1 MIIASPATEAVPR
14 DKTTARVAEF
24 ITQARLEHLSERSL
38 KLATDAITDS
48 IGVGLYGSRQPISE
62 IMLRVIGTSDAG
74 GDHLLLGSTR
84 RARPLEAAL
93 YNGTAIH
100 AIDYDDT
107 AHPSYS
113 HPSAHLVPVLLSM
126 GRKFGRNGR
135 DLLLAYAVGLDIL
148 GKLGMALNNGH
159 YLKGWHTTGTF
170 GAMSSAAAA
179 ALLVGLDAHR
189 TAVALG
195 IAASA
200 ASGVR
205 ANFGTMAKPLHAG
218 YAARSGAL
226 AALLALEGFTASDN
240 VLETRYGYFDTFRAA
255 EEPVAQAFETLGQP
269 WELESP
275 IGIALKPY
283 PSCGSTHT
291 AIEAALHLRSQL
303 GGEPITSIR
312 VGTNELCSQTL
323 IYPDPKTP
331 LQAKFS
337 MEFCVAAALVSGEI
351 VFDSFEPH
359 MLDNP
364 EIQDLMQRTTVL
376 VDERVRFNTEHGT
389 VVAITTASG
398 RKLEKLVPLAI
409 GKPERW
415 MNSADLWRKFHDCA
429 SVVLPEPQARAAF
442 DALQSIATAPS
453 VDALLAPL
461 ETRL

>member
-1 MIIASPATEAVPR
+1 MKNGSHTTRNDATT
-14 DKTTARVAEF
+14 KTTALVANF
-24 ITQARLEHLSERSL
+24 VTQARIEHLGDRSL
-38 KLATDAITDS
+38 KLAADAITDA

-62 IMLRVIGTSDAG
+62 IMLRVIGTSDAA
-74 GDHLLLGSTR
+74 GDHFLLGSPR
-84 RARPLEAAL
+84 RASPLEAAL

-113 HPSAHLVPVLLSM
+113 HSSAHLVPVLLSL
-126 GRKFGRNGR
+126 GRKFRRNGR

-170 GAMSSAAAA
+170 GALSTAAAA
-179 ALLVGLDAHR
+179 SVLVGLDAQR
-189 TAVALG
+189 TAIALG

-226 AALLALEGFTASDN
+226 AALLAQEGFTATDA
-240 VLETRYGYFDTFRAA
+240 VLESRYGYFDTFRAT
-255 EEPVAQAFETLGQP
+255 EEPVAQAFETLGHP

-283 PSCGSTHT
+283 PACGSTHT
-291 AIEAALHLRSQL
+291 AIEAALHLRAQL
-303 GGEPITSIR
+303 GGEAIASIR

-323 IYPDPKTP
+323 IYPDPRTP

-337 MEFCVAAALVSGEI
+337 MEFCVAAALAKGEI
-351 VFDSFEPH
+351 VFASFEPS
-359 MLDNP
+359 MLENLV
-364 EIQDLMQRTTVL
+364 IRDLMRRTTVV
-376 VDERVRFNTEHGT
+376 VDERVRYSTEHGT
-389 VVAITTASG
+389 VVAITTTGG
-398 RKLEKLVPLAI
+398 RTLEKLVPLAI

-415 MNSADLWRKFHDCA
+415 MNSDDLWRKFHDCA
-429 SVVLPEPQARAAF
+429 CVVLPDRQARAAF
-442 DALQSIATAPS
+442 NALQAIATAPS
-453 VDALLAPL
+453 VDALLTPL
-461 ETRL
+461 EVAS